1 MSNSPCCVVALIC
14 ETGPDFNHALAK
26 AADRGKAGVM
36 RHLILVL
43 FLAACASTQA
53 PPATPSLPDT
63 CGVGA
68 YTYLIG
74 QPATALERVLIMQ
87 EVRIIRP
94 WTMVTMDYRAG
105 RINFKIS
112 DQDMIADASCG

>member
-1 MSNSPCCVVALIC
+1 
-14 ETGPDFNHALAK
+14 
-26 AADRGKAGVM
+26 M
-36 RHLILVL
+36 RHLILVM

-63 CGVGA
+63 CGVVA

-112 DQDMIADASCG
+112 DQDMIADVSCG

>member
-1 MSNSPCCVVALIC
+1 
-14 ETGPDFNHALAK
+14 
-26 AADRGKAGVM
+26 M
-36 RHLILVL
+36 RHLIPLL
-43 FLAACASTQA
+43 FLAACASTQDQPAA
-53 PPATPSLPDT
+53 PSFPDT

-74 QPATALERVLIMQ
+74 QPATALEQVLIMQ

-112 DQDMIADASCG
+112 DQDMIADVSCG

>member
-1 MSNSPCCVVALIC
+1 LIC

-112 DQDMIADASCG
+112 DQDMIADVSCG